1 MPVFVD
7 RLQRWRDDVKGR
19 LAQVAVIDVARGTA
33 KGASLE
39 ITRAD
44 DTAFPRRGHVDG
56 KTGRHGLGRCDD
68 VGVRASG
75 GANDDPTPGSSV
87 AELHIVTLGRQ
98 AHPQEI
104 SAPQVTR
111 ENPWSTA
118 ARMHLPMKISPETVD
133 LVQRRAI
140 DYAEPLLGA
149 AISPPSPRRGDEI
162 R

>member
-87 AELHIVTLGRQ
+87 AELHIVTLGKAGSPARDQ
-98 AHPQEI
+98 RATSHKGKPLVNRRAYASPDEDQ
-104 SAPQVTR
+104 R
-111 ENPWSTA
+111 GDRRLDTA
-118 ARMHLPMKISPETVD
+118 ARD
-133 LVQRRAI
+133 
-140 DYAEPLLGA
+140 
-149 AISPPSPRRGDEI
+149 
-162 R
+162 